1 MWRKDDG
8 AHRTRALG
16 MARRPAAARHM
27 PCPVALRSFGRIY
40 LAMVTRR
47 PHRRL
52 ADRGA
57 HALGAQAQGTL
68 VKPPQVKL
76 RELPDSRGYTCPI
89 ANSSHSNCIDKFSE
103 NAIKVPEG
111 PRAGVGLAGLSG
123 SQS

>member
-52 ADRGA
+52 ADRG
-57 HALGAQAQGTL
+57 
-68 VKPPQVKL
+68 
-76 RELPDSRGYTCPI
+76 YTCPI

>member
-1 MWRKDDG
+1 MWLKDDG
-8 AHRTRALG
+8 ADRTCALG

-27 PCPVALRSFGRIY
+27 PCPVALRSVGRIY

-47 PHRRL
+47 PYRRL

-68 VKPPQVKL
+68 VKPSQAKL
-76 RELPDSRGYTCPI
+76 RELPNSRGGTCPI
-89 ANSSHSNCIDKFSE
+89 ALLSHSESIDKISK

-111 PRAGVGLAGLSG
+111 PRGGVGLAGLSG